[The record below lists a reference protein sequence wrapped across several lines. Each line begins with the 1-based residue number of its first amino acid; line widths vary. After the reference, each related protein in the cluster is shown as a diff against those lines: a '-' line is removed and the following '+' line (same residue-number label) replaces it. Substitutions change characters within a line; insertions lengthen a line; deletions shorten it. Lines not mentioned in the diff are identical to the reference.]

1 MAVIVETDTWKTGE
15 HSHGEPLCYIVHGSN
30 NGGGV
35 HLEKQVGTDME
46 SHCAILYMAVIMRGG
61 GTPGKTGGHRHKILN
76 HTKYLIAKM

>member
-30 NGGGV
+30 N
-35 HLEKQVGTDME
+35 E
-46 SHCAILYMAVIMRGG
+46 GG